1 MKLRSF
7 RRQLD
12 GNLVSAK
19 TNISTGVVHV
29 IKSFG
34 QIMRA
39 LSVHGKSLDDCC
51 VQLFSTFYFLLLTY
65 FSICG
70 PEINTLQM

>member
-29 IKSFG
+29 FG
-34 QIMRA
+34 SQMESCA
-39 LSVHGKSLDDCC
+39 PSVHGKSLDDCC
-51 VQLFSTFYFLLLTY
+51 VQLFFTFYFLQLTY